1 MSQSQQGHP
10 LDPRGRGAYWIFLLV
25 AVSFGLSWFFARRG
39 PVGVS
44 ARSDCLTSA
53 DCQSTEACVIVP
65 KGDGFATLGQCGEK
79 CIDDDGCPNGWTC
92 RAWIEE
98 HGYLSP
104 ERGRG
109 AELPRVKACAHHS
122 VQ

>member
-1 MSQSQQGHP
+1 MSGP
-10 LDPRGRGAYWIFLLV
+10 LGPNEPVSRGWRWIFPLL
-25 AVSFGLSWFFARRG
+25 ALSLGLSWYFARQG
-39 PVGVS
+39 PVGPG
-44 ARSDCLTSA
+44 ARSTCLTNS

-65 KGDGFATLGQCGEK
+65 KGDGFASLGQCGEK